1 RKVRADVSHFFNP
14 CLNNET
20 LFAAWRAAHA
30 ANANGALYEALA
42 SKALRNVLF
51 EKQKQKVPK
60 NVIALPAKPS

>member
-1 RKVRADVSHFFNP
+1 MRTDISHFFNP

-42 SKALRNVLF
+42 SKALRNVLLENESRNF
-51 EKQKQKVPK
+51 SE